1 MLDPRTKWLT
11 VRLLVEDERK
21 QLWNDIKQEI
31 VKLVENEEN
40 DSAAINKMVSCDI
53 LSQPQKKRKGAA
65 SFLAAIPE
73 ESTPIEDSIDGFI
86 SVDAEVTLELSF
98 SEKDKGTPLQDE
110 DGNFLC
116 PLEWWRVNHVKFPKV
131 WLLAQKILS
140 IPATSAPSEKWCCK
154 DC

>member
-1 MLDPRTKWLT
+1 M
-11 VRLLVEDERK
+11 ES
-21 QLWNDIKQEI
+21 
-31 VKLVENEEN
+31 EEN
-40 DSAAINKMVSCDI
+40 DSAAINKMVSCDTP
-53 LSQPQKKRKGAA
+53 SPPQKKRKGAA

-86 SVDAEVTLELSF
+86 SVEAEVTLELSF

-131 WLLAQKILS
+131 WLLAQRFFHFLPHLPHLKG
-140 IPATSAPSEKWCCK
+140 WCYK